1 MLIGVVQSSNN
12 ITVSFN
18 LSTTSFECVNDF
30 EWFKRCYFYIPVS
43 CVSSTFYNIGLLC
56 CSLTCYVR
64 IQVLYASNYVIW
76 IPAFFGYHVSFVF
89 VSSCILASSIRKKT
103 LLYINSNISWGF
115 DYIHKY
121 IKMKNEHV
129 EEVKNGS
136 IVY

>member
-89 VSSCILASSIRKKT
+89 VSSCILTSSIRIKRCCISIQIFRGDLIT
-103 LLYINSNISWGF
+103 FINISRWKTN
-115 DYIHKY
+115 ILK
-121 IKMKNEHV
+121 KSK
-129 EEVKNGS
+129 
-136 IVY
+136 IVL